1 MARALV
7 CRYDTTK
14 RSRGFFSEFKFYF
27 RTAVSRREVRARQ
40 SHGHARRVPRA
51 PPFRAVSTFMP
62 RRRPFP
68 RIVAR

>member
-7 CRYDTTK
+7 CARESNPDTTK
-14 RSRGFFSEFKFYF
+14 RSRGFFSEFKFYL
-27 RTAVSRREVRARQ
+27 RTAVSRREVGARQ
-40 SHGHARRVPRA
+40 SHGHARRLPRA
-51 PPFRAVSTFMP
+51 PTFMP